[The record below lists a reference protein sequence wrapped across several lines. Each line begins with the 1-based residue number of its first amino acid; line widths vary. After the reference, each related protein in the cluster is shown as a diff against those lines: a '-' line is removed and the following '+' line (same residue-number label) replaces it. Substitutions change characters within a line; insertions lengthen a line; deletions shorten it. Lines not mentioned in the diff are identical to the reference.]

1 MKIKK
6 LPRILP
12 SMVVKINKFKL
23 KDKLYGRD
31 IIWRFNKSKRSE
43 KGDLGTGATRRLE
56 LNKNQLVGSIT
67 IHQVF

>member
-12 SMVVKINKFKL
+12 SLVVKINKFKL

-31 IIWRFNKSKRSE
+31 IIWRFNMSNKSG
-43 KGDLGTGATRRLE
+43 KGGPWNWC
-56 LNKNQLVGSIT
+56 NKEIGVK
-67 IHQVF
+67 